1 MNCDMS
7 EETVKK
13 GLIYAQENFYKPIF
27 LHSSNDT
34 IGEYNDVE
42 IMHYIPIERYN
53 EEISYFDY
61 RVVISIDSLEYVNRL
76 SNQDVVIL
84 NLLPEE
90 INRLAD
96 AIKCLLMKTDR
107 IQINIQNYTSYFDF
121 EQYEEHLNQCIDS
134 LIKIY

>member
-1 MNCDMS
+1 
-7 EETVKK
+7 
-13 GLIYAQENFYKPIF
+13 
-27 LHSSNDT
+27 
-34 IGEYNDVE
+34 
-42 IMHYIPIERYN
+42 MHYIPIERYN

-107 IQINIQNYTSYFDF
+107 IQINIQNYTSDFDF
-121 EQYEEHLNQCIDS
+121 EQYEEQLNQCIDS
-134 LIKIY
+134 LIKIYEKTGKIKEISK